1 MLKHSMF
8 SDFYITRRNRLA
20 GAQRCMPYC
29 EGSLAVASQHQPG
42 QRLVAGS
49 CSADFTAV
57 TENLVRA
64 GA

>member
-20 GAQRCMPYC
+20 GAQRSMPYC

-42 QRLVAGS
+42 QRLVVS
-49 CSADFTAV
+49 
-57 TENLVRA
+57 RA
-64 GA
+64 ASRTWWETGWQLQR

>member
-29 EGSLAVASQHQPG
+29 EGSLAVASQNHPG
-42 QRLVAGS
+42 QRLVVS
-49 CSADFTAV
+49 
-57 TENLVRA
+57 RA
-64 GA
+64 ASRTWWETGWQLQR